1 MKSSTKDRLKL
12 LIIFGF
18 LLLIIS
24 VFVYFTFI
32 NPVVATYLPGTKLVD
47 MKSEEDI
54 NMYKKYKTSY
64 LYKVNQNDK
73 FLLKYNQYIGEE
85 LVTETFI
92 LTSDQYDELIEG
104 EYYWLK
110 VKDSDDDEKLG
121 IVKKVYTNNPRTR

>member
-24 VFVYFTFI
+24 VFIYFTFI
-32 NPVVATYLPGTKLVD
+32 NPVVATYLAETKLVD
-47 MKSEEDI
+47 MKNEEDI
-54 NMYKKYKTSY
+54 NMYKKYKTCYS
-64 LYKVNQNDK
+64 YKVNENDK
-73 FLLKYNQYIGEE
+73 FLLKYNYYIGEE
-85 LVTETFI
+85 LVTEAFT